1 MTKKPGLP
9 PQSASQSPNRILNN
23 DSAIGPNITTTTTT
37 TSETDLAVKNDDP
50 LALPPRNSY
59 YTRDDVELG
68 HMGFISHSADLLQHR
83 SQIEASFTDLNS
95 GLHGFA
101 STEGRAETSL
111 SESQLRI
118 RRLGVAILECLPEER
133 HAKRLNFFLNKD
145 GFYLYNQG
153 PTFVVFNQRF
163 WDFFGTAFQRPHDE
177 SRIAGLA
184 DLLSSNTL
192 KSLTFPRKNNEWLDS
207 VCDSNSRWELVGIC
221 IMHMAV
227 AVFNL
232 DDGDKVLKEL
242 IHGVA
247 QTRRDYCCRL
257 LDAADACY
265 RLCTTELK
273 QNNKLTVALFIS
285 GTWLQSM
292 VGGDSSLSLHIRKG
306 AALAAM
312 TAFGMHEYREE
323 EERLL
328 PRAFVQ
334 DMRRI
339 VALMVTLDTLLATFC
354 GRPPAISMRYVS
366 CPLPWDI
373 THEEALDDSIPIV
386 KDSNAWHPSG
396 KMTIT
401 SRMRA
406 SVLGTR
412 LRQEILE
419 LCLGPPQQGDV
430 GLVIDD
436 IRARLDESYRSLPA
450 SFHIELSREAC
461 GDCHHRD
468 IACIYGTR
476 LKHLH
481 SHFLVAR
488 YEQTRG
494 IQTRFLEVAQQMLS
508 LINSFFNV
516 RDRLPGSND
525 ELHWNVCCYGIPAA
539 SALSIDL
546 WKSKSS
552 QSLATSAQR
561 SQTILDL
568 SVFISALEWI
578 DPAAGN
584 ITLCRRAHRMIKH
597 ILDFVLAPPPAP
609 DQDLG
614 QIPQADPFDI
624 GGMSL
629 EAMPTFGIEFENF
642 FENIDWDAL
651 PWDTV

>member
-1 MTKKPGLP
+1 MTKKPG
-9 PQSASQSPNRILNN
+9 QSASQSPNRTLN
-23 DSAIGPNITTTTTT
+23 DIGIGSNIAATPMSTT
-37 TSETDLAVKNDDP
+37 TSSKTDLAVNGDDP
-50 LALPPRNSY
+50 LALASRISY

-68 HMGFISHSADLLQHR
+68 HMGFISHSADLLQHE
-83 SQIEASFTDLNS
+83 SQIDASFTDLNS

-101 STEGRAETSL
+101 STEGRAKTPL

-118 RRLGVAILECLPEER
+118 RRLGVAILECLPEEKF
-133 HAKRLNFFLNKD
+133 AARLYNFL
-145 GFYLYNQG
+145 GAEGQYLYNLG
-153 PTFVVFNQRF
+153 PSYVVFDRRF
-163 WDFFGTAFQRPHDE
+163 WDTYGVVFQRPHVAT
-177 SRIAGLA
+177 RMTRLA
-184 DLLSSNTL
+184 DLLSHNTL
-192 KSLTFPRKNNEWLDS
+192 KPLTFPRKNSEWLDS
-207 VCDSNSRWELVGIC
+207 ICDSNSRWELVGSC
-221 IMHMAV
+221 IVHMAV
-227 AVFNL
+227 AIFNH
-232 DDGDKVLKEL
+232 DDGDPLLKDIIRGL
-242 IHGVA
+242 A

-257 LDAADACY
+257 LEAADACY

-273 QNNKLTVALFIS
+273 QNNKLTVSLFIS
-285 GTWLQSM
+285 ATWLQSM

-323 EERLL
+323 EERSL
-328 PRAFVQ
+328 PRAFIQ

-339 VALMVTLDTLLATFC
+339 VGLMVTLDTILATFC
-354 GRPPAISMRYVS
+354 GRPPGLSMRYVS
-366 CPLPWDI
+366 CPMPWDI
-373 THEEALDDSIPIV
+373 SNEEVLDDSFPIEN
-386 KDSNAWHPSG
+386 DPHSWNPSG
-396 KMTIT
+396 EMSQT

-406 SVLGTR
+406 SLVGTR

-419 LCLGPPQQGDV
+419 LCLGPPQGDV
-430 GLVIDD
+430 GPIIDN
-436 IRARLDESYRSLPA
+436 IRAGLERSYQSLPA
-450 SFHIELSREAC
+450 CFHIELSREAC
-461 GDCHHRD
+461 GGRHHRD

-476 LKHLH
+476 LKYLH
-481 SHFLVAR
+481 SHFLIAR

-494 IQTRFLEVAQQMLS
+494 IQSRFLEVAQQMLS
-508 LINSFFNV
+508 LINGYFNV
-516 RDRLPGSND
+516 RDRLPNSTD

-546 WKSKSS
+546 WKSKRS
-552 QSLATSAQR
+552 QSLSTSTAR

-578 DPAAGN
+578 DPSAGN

-609 DQDLG
+609 DQDLD

-651 PWDTV
+651 PWESV